1 MIIIKIKSFQY
12 RIRKIGKRFISG
24 NLYMPIVRMEKNIY
38 ATLRR
43 KLKKFLLAESEKDK
57 YVGNHFITTQSST
70 NLDLIKDNSVDYIY
84 NDPPFGANIM
94 YSEMNLLLEGW
105 LKIKTNNNNEAI
117 IDESTNKTYNFY
129 SDLMI
134 YCFKECYRVLKP
146 SHWMNVEFHN
156 SKASMKVCQNR
167 HILFLYSQW
176 WHRVLCCHFCVFC
189 MVCPA

>member
-1 MIIIKIKSFQY
+1 
-12 RIRKIGKRFISG
+12 
-24 NLYMPIVRMEKNIY
+24 MEKNIY

-117 IDESTNKTYNFY
+117 IDESTNKTYNIVSKNVIEY
-129 SDLMI
+129 SNHPI
-134 YCFKECYRVLKP
+134 G
-146 SHWMNVEFHN
+146 
-156 SKASMKVCQNR
+156 
-167 HILFLYSQW
+167 
-176 WHRVLCCHFCVFC
+176 
-189 MVCPA
+189 